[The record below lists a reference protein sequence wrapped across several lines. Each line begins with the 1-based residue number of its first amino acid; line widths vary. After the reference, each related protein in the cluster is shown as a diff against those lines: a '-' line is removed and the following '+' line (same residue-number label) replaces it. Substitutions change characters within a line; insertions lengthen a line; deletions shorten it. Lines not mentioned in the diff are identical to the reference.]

1 MNKNPTLSGGLNLPC
16 VISKADCLFLSQ
28 TCRLLSRPGSK
39 EYSHIKYWIGLYI
52 KEYFPDMAR
61 GPHAE
66 LISPYFSHMKS
77 VLVGGIVLEDID
89 ISKLKKTS
97 SKTLY
102 ASFTYTFPPPKIVFK
117 FDADWLQV
125 WQCLQ

>member
-1 MNKNPTLSGGLNLPC
+1 
-16 VISKADCLFLSQ
+16 
-28 TCRLLSRPGSK
+28 
-39 EYSHIKYWIGLYI
+39 
-52 KEYFPDMAR
+52 MAR

-77 VLVGGIVLEDID
+77 LLVGGIVLEDID

-102 ASFTYTFPPPKIVFK
+102 ASFTSTFPPPKIVFK
-117 FDADWLQV
+117 FDADWLLAPVPHVRTQG
-125 WQCLQ
+125 QGDTFNGGE